1 VQHAPAAESTSEE
14 YPFIL
19 TTGRNLFQYHT
30 GTMTRRSPKLEREAP
45 EPYVEI
51 NRGDATRLGINDGER
66 VIITSRRGSIALKAR
81 STQRIIP
88 GTIFI
93 PFHYAEAAANRL
105 TNAALD
111 PVSNIPEL
119 KVCAAKV
126 AKA

>member
-1 VQHAPAAESTSEE
+1 VVSEE

-51 NRGDATRLGINDGER
+51 NKGDAKRLGIGDGER
-66 VIITSRRGSIALKAR
+66 VMVSSRRGAITLKAR
-81 STQRIIP
+81 VTERIVQ
-88 GTIFI
+88 GTVFI
-93 PFHYAEAAANRL
+93 PFHYAEAAANKL

-111 PVSNIPEL
+111 PISNIPEF

>member
-1 VQHAPAAESTSEE
+1 MEEPSEE

-30 GTMTRRSPKLEREAP
+30 GTMTRRSHKLEREAP

-51 NRGDATRLGINDGER
+51 NRLDAKRLGVNDGER
-66 VIITSRRGSIALKAR
+66 VAVSSKRGSITLKAR
-81 STQRIIP
+81 VTDRIIL
-88 GTIFI
+88 GSIFI

-111 PVSNIPEL
+111 PIANIPEL

>member
-1 VQHAPAAESTSEE
+1 VVSEE

-51 NRGDATRLGINDGER
+51 NRGDAKGLSIGDGER
-66 VIITSRRGSIALKAR
+66 VMVSSRRGSITLKAR
-81 STQRIIP
+81 VTERIIP
-88 GTIFI
+88 GTVFI

-111 PVSNIPEL
+111 PISKIPEF